1 MEFENIMLYIPGF
14 DFDVVA
20 CVVGGSSVKQT
31 HL

>member
-1 MEFENIMLYIPGF
+1 MFYIPGF

-20 CVVGGSSVKQT
+20 CVVGGSSVKQA